1 MYTYVQKKE
10 LIWNVTRTVIR
21 KESTHHE
28 VVNIVMLLATA
39 NRFLAG
45 GGWPEFTGWLPSP
58 HSGFFHNV
66 FPALSLRLLDQYAP
80 KSGLIP
86 FLTEQ

>member
-10 LIWNVTRTVIR
+10 LMWNVTRTVTR

-45 GGWPEFTGWLPSP
+45 GGWPEFTGWPPSP
-58 HSGFFHNV
+58 HSGFPGIV
-66 FPALSLRLLDQYAP
+66 KRPLSAT
-80 KSGLIP
+80 P
-86 FLTEQ
+86 FTTTFLPLAFAF